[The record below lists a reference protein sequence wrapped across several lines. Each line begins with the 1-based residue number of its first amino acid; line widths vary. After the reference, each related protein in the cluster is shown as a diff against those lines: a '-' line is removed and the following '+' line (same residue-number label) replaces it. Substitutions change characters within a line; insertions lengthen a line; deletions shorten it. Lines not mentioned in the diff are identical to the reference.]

1 MTETSQSTASPRT
14 DTFSLHENWTG
25 RVVGYVAILILV
37 NVMVDTVLA
46 APTFVLPHLARA
58 FDTNQFAW
66 IGASAMLAGAMWSP
80 LLGKTADI
88 YGKRRV
94 LVITLLVAAL
104 GGIVCLLAPSL
115 WVFVVG
121 RLLQGAAVASLFLT
135 VAIIR
140 DICAPRFAMG
150 VTGIVTTGSAL
161 FGIATPFILEP
172 VIEFFGWQ
180 AVFVASAS
188 FAVLA
193 AVLVRIVVPES
204 RIRTPGTVDVLGAIV
219 LGIGLAGVLGYIS
232 LGQVFG
238 WLGAGSL
245 VVLAIG
251 VASLLFWFF
260 VLSRRPEPII
270 DIRGI
275 SLALGLGLAVVIMG
289 TGAYQSKLQLISM
302 LVDVSPDEGLG
313 YGLASPLALG
323 LMFGIPSIGIALGG
337 IGAGYIAQRFG
348 PAWCLGVAILTGTIA
363 SALMFFGN
371 GPSNLAVAVPASFL
385 LSLTAGNLVTSG
397 FNLGSIL
404 APRERQA
411 TVSSLVM
418 VMVAIGSVTMNF
430 VGSAI
435 LGGTAEV
442 VDGETVNTATGVYA
456 YIATIGGVFVLAAI
470 PAVFLIRRMRGRA
483 VVGTDTTSFSHL

>member
-1 MTETSQSTASPRT
+1 MTETSSAITADAPVVP
-14 DTFSLHENWTG
+14 LHERWTA
-25 RVVGYVAILILV
+25 RVVGYVSILILV
-37 NVMVDTVLA
+37 NVMVDSVLA
-46 APTFVLPHLARA
+46 APTYVLPHLARA

-80 LLGKTADI
+80 LLGKSADI

-94 LVITLLVAAL
+94 LVITLVVAAI
-104 GGIVCLLAPSL
+104 GGIVCLFAPVL
-115 WVFVVG
+115 WVFVIG

-140 DICAPRFAMG
+140 DICAPKFALG

-172 VIEFFGWQ
+172 VIEIFGWQ
-180 AVFVASAS
+180 AVFVISGS
-188 FAVLA
+188 FAIVA
-193 AVLVRIVVPES
+193 ALLVRVVVPES
-204 RIRTPGTVDVLGAIV
+204 TVRTPGRVDVVGAIV

-238 WLGAGSL
+238 WVGVGSL
-245 VVLAIG
+245 LVLAVG
-251 VASLLFWFF
+251 LAALLSWFF
-260 VLSRRPEPII
+260 GLSRRPEPII
-270 DIRGI
+270 DVRGI
-275 SLALGLGLAVVIMG
+275 SLALGLGLLVVILG

-323 LMFGIPSIGIALGG
+323 LLFGIPSIGIALGG
-337 IGAGYIAQRFG
+337 IGAGYIAKRVG
-348 PAWCLGVAILTGTIA
+348 PAWCLSVAILTGTAA
-363 SALMFFGN
+363 SALMFFGD
-371 GPSNLAVAVPASFL
+371 GPNHLAVAVPASFL

-397 FNLGSIL
+397 FNLASML

-418 VMVAIGSVTMNF
+418 VMIAVGSVTMNF

-435 LGGTAEV
+435 LGATAV
-442 VDGETVNTATGVYA
+442 TVDGETVNSATGIFA
-456 YIATIGGVFVLAAI
+456 YIATIGCVFIVAAV
-470 PAVFLIRRMRGRA
+470 PAVFLVRRMRGRVTVA
-483 VVGTDTTSFSHL
+483 STGTTSMSHL